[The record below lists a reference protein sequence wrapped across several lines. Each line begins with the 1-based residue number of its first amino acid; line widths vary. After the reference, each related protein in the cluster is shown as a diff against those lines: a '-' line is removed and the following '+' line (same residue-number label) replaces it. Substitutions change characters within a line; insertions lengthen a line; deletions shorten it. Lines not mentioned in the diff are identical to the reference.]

1 MSQEYEDDPTRGVGE
16 DDPWREDDE
25 DPTRDDDD
33 AEDEDEGGVED
44 PMRTHAQP

>member
-16 DDPWREDDE
+16 EDDE
-25 DPTRDDDD
+25 EPTRDDDD
-33 AEDEDEGGVED
+33 AEDEDDGAVED

>member
-16 DDPWREDDE
+16 EDDE
-25 DPTRDDDD
+25 EPTRDDDD
-33 AEDEDEGGVED
+33 AEDEDEDDGAVED